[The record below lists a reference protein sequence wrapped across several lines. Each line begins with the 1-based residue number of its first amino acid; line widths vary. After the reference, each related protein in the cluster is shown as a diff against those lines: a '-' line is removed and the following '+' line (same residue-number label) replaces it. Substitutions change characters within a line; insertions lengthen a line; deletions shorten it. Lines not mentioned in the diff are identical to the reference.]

1 MGIQLTRIRYF
12 PNSTWNVA
20 SSYIK
25 DAIFEVSNDNITYTN
40 IGTVDQ
46 NVHAGWNS
54 IMINDQN
61 IYRYVRF
68 SHTDGASY
76 CSLAEF
82 ELTGIIMSTVDITD
96 TTSFLSDLIIDD
108 GLNQQVLTGA
118 IDYRKDKTSVVNS
131 VTPNNG
137 DVFGGYEITITG
149 LYFAVG
155 IPTVSIDNI

>member
-1 MGIQLTRIRYF
+1 MITPLSQSEFKLAKNSTIDLLQVATVWGDSSGWQAAFDKEPSTTYYSLNSPCSLGIDIGANLGIQLTRIRYF

-54 IMINDQN
+54 IMISDQN

-68 SHTDGASY
+68 SHTDKY
-76 CSLAEF
+76 
-82 ELTGIIMSTVDITD
+82 
-96 TTSFLSDLIIDD
+96 SDH
-108 GLNQQVLTGA
+108 
-118 IDYRKDKTSVVNS
+118 
-131 VTPNNG
+131 
-137 DVFGGYEITITG
+137 
-149 LYFAVG
+149 
-155 IPTVSIDNI
+155 